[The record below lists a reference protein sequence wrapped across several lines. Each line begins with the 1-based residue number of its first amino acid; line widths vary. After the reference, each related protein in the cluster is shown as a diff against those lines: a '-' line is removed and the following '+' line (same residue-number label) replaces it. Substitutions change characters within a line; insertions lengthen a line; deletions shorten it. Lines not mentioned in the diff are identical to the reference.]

1 MYVNLE
7 EIKAFIDRVV
17 VKGEKLQIV
26 QEVTSAKYP
35 KCKTKFKVS
44 DYLSSNYK

>member
-7 EIKAFIDRVV
+7 EIKAFINRVV

-26 QEVTSAKYP
+26 QQVTDAKYP
-35 KCKTKFKVS
+35 KCKTRFSVKE
-44 DYLSSNYK
+44 YLGSNYK